1 MKISTEYSHR
11 LVSLRVACLAVVL
24 FVAMISL
31 THSVG
36 AASDKPVPSGQHVV
50 TIYDQGEKR
59 VVLTRAHTV
68 GDTLKQ
74 ADVAL
79 SNYDKVEPSLDTEYA
94 AQQYTVNIYR
104 ARPVMIVDG
113 MKRQQ
118 VLSPYSAPR
127 DIAKHAGLRLH
138 DEDKLSLAQS
148 EDVLADGVGSKL
160 VVDRATTVNLVLYG
174 QRTTV
179 YTHTATVAGLLKEKA
194 VTLAPD
200 DTASVP
206 LETAITEG
214 MTVEIWRNGVQTL
227 NEDQEVD
234 YGTEQIQDGD
244 QPVGYKQVRTQGV
257 KGKKTVTY
265 EVTMKNGQEVARK
278 EIQSVVTQQPQK
290 EVVVVGAKVDST
302 ANGGFAGALAQL
314 RSCEGSYTSNTGN
327 GYYGAY
333 QYDLR
338 TWANYGG
345 YANASLAPP
354 AVQDEKAW
362 QTYKSRGWSP
372 WPSCSRKLGLQDVYR

>member
-1 MKISTEYSHR
+1 MKISTEYYHH
-11 LVSLRVACLAVVL
+11 LVALRVACIAVVL
-24 FVAMISL
+24 LAAVIGL

-36 AASDKPVPSGQHVV
+36 AASNKPVPRGQHVI

-59 VVLTRAHTV
+59 VVLTKSHTV

-74 ADVAL
+74 ANVAL
-79 SNYDKVEPSLDTEYA
+79 SDHDKVEPALDTEYV

-104 ARPVMIVDG
+104 ARPVMIIDG
-113 MKRQQ
+113 MKREQ
-118 VLSPYSAPR
+118 VLSPYSSPR
-127 DIAKHAGLRLH
+127 DIALHAGLTLH
-138 DEDKLSLAQS
+138 DEDKLTLAQS

-160 VVDRATTVNLVLYG
+160 LIDRATAVTLVLYG
-174 QRTTV
+174 KRTIV
-179 YTHTATVAGLLKEKA
+179 YTHAATVADLLAQKA
-194 VTLAPD
+194 VTLAAD
-200 DTASVP
+200 DTVSVP
-206 LETAITEG
+206 QQAAISEG

-227 NEDQEVD
+227 NEDQDVEF
-234 YGTEQIQDGD
+234 GTEQIQDGD
-244 QPVGYKQVRTQGV
+244 QPMGYKQVRTPGV

-290 EVVVVGAKVDST
+290 EVVVVGAKIDST
-302 ANGGFAGALAQL
+302 ANGGFAGALSQL

-333 QYDLR
+333 QYDIG
-338 TWANYGG
+338 TWANFGG